1 MFQMVDTVRRQR
13 GAWLD
18 ALGLGPQEACYQ
30 IIAEQPGMR
39 VRAYQAPLGELSPQA
54 PAVLILP
61 APFKRSYI
69 WDLRPDVSV
78 VRRCQESGLQ
88 VFLVEW
94 RDPGAG
100 EHFGLAHYAE
110 AFPRA
115 ATEAIFAVAA
125 PQSLTVAGHSLGGT
139 FAAIFAALHSDWVQ
153 DIWLIDAPL
162 TFAAETGDRLAA
174 TLRWI
179 DLDWVAAVEAGPVPG
194 SLISAFAAAT
204 LPDEFLLGRGADLLA
219 SSWDP
224 DRRRLHAQVLR
235 WTLDEFPL
243 AARLFSEVA
252 KQLYSE
258 DRFRKGSLSI
268 GPRQLGLGDL
278 RTPVAA
284 VLNRAST
291 VVPASS
297 IVEGLRLT
305 RAPSIRTL
313 SYGPDVGCA
322 LQHVGPLVAPR
333 AHAEIWPELTQR
345 PWSYANGAAQP
356 WRQQFQPS

>member
-1 MFQMVDTVRRQR
+1 MFQMVDTLRRHC

-18 ALGLGPQEACYQ
+18 ALGLGPQEACYR

-39 VRAYQAPLGELSPQA
+39 LRAYQDPLGEASPQT

-100 EHFGLAHYAE
+100 EDFGLAHYAE

-115 ATEAIFAVAA
+115 ATEAIFTAAA

-153 DIWLIDAPL
+153 DLWLIDAPL
-162 TFAAETGDRLAA
+162 VFAAEAGDRLAA
-174 TLRWI
+174 ALRWI

-194 SLISAFAAAT
+194 SLISALAAAT
-204 LPDEFLLGRGADLLA
+204 LPDEFLLGRGVDLLA
-219 SSWDP
+219 SSWDA

-235 WTLDEFPL
+235 WTLDELPL
-243 AARLFSEVA
+243 TARLFSEVA
-252 KQLYSE
+252 KQLYTE

-268 GPRQLGLGDL
+268 GNRQLGLGDL
-278 RTPVAA
+278 RTGVAA
-284 VLNRAST
+284 VVNLASN
-291 VVPASS
+291 VVPVSS
-297 IVEGLRLT
+297 LMEGLRLT
-305 RAPSIRTL
+305 RAPSIRRID
-313 SYGPDVGCA
+313 YEPDLGCA

-345 PWSYANGAAQP
+345 PWEPND
-356 WRQQFQPS
+356 